1 MYQKYLEKIEYNKI
15 LSILEDH
22 CRTYMGADLVQNTL
36 PSTNKTEIENL
47 LSETEQATN
56 LIIRKGS
63 LPISEISD
71 IDIWIKNLKSFN
83 TLSAKALLDVAGVLK
98 TSRLLHEY
106 FFADDSFN
114 ISEFKNLQD
123 YFSMLYFNKDLENLV
138 FKSIIDE
145 NTISDDA
152 SPKLS
157 SLRRTRKNL
166 EQAVRDKLSN
176 FIHSS
181 TY

>member
-63 LPISEISD
+63 LPIFEISD

-123 YFSMLYFNKDLENLV
+123 YFSMLYFNKVAGRSSFVYLY
-138 FKSIIDE
+138 DE
-145 NTISDDA
+145 
-152 SPKLS
+152 
-157 SLRRTRKNL
+157 
-166 EQAVRDKLSN
+166 
-176 FIHSS
+176 
-181 TY
+181 